1 MDSGARCDLL
11 TSVPERTQ
19 EGDVIRGEEA
29 WGGMT
34 RRESTQVASVLKSNS
49 QSALQKRAGRGKS
62 VKTEKPK
69 TFVDKNP
76 PIT

>member
-1 MDSGARCDLL
+1 
-11 TSVPERTQ
+11 
-19 EGDVIRGEEA
+19 
-29 WGGMT
+29 MT
-34 RRESTQVASVLKSNS
+34 RRWSTTGGVSIEKQQPISVAET
-49 QSALQKRAGRGKS
+49 AGRGKS